1 MELPGTRCHQ
11 PALPQQV
18 LLCFMLLAAAG
29 EGCKDI
35 VAAVG
40 GELWLVP
47 EEPSLLWESIT
58 WRVRLDKGERLRILT
73 AKSSSVERPPVSR
86 FSQRAIF
93 HRGTLS
99 LQISLVT
106 EADSGVYA
114 AHFENASSF
123 EITSCFCVS
132 VLAPVGQPVLDARVV
147 LREHSLCSLLLA
159 CAVPGTHNVT
169 YRWSRASAAG
179 AVGHQSSLQL
189 QLRKDANHTVYHC
202 NASNAVSWATA
213 STDVAA
219 LCSPPGLLPT
229 ELWWALAAALGLV
242 LAISAALIT
251 WRCRRRRGPAG
262 NAEQPLTIYEEVG
275 NAQRSRDH
283 NGSSEAAR
291 VGNTIYTTICSKT
304 PGPSCP
310 REPESHTIYSV
321 VQPSKRS
328 PSVKRKRL
336 EPALTSTAYTE
347 VMDPQGDEPSTSL
360 PGPPGANMVLLLI
373 LRAACFAETSR
384 RWRSLPQTS
393 PPAPVGHHLS

>member
-1 MELPGTRCHQ
+1 MELPGARCHQ

-132 VLAPVGQPVLDARVV
+132 VL
-147 LREHSLCSLLLA
+147 
-159 CAVPGTHNVT
+159 
-169 YRWSRASAAG
+169 
-179 AVGHQSSLQL
+179 
-189 QLRKDANHTVYHC
+189 
-202 NASNAVSWATA
+202 
-213 STDVAA
+213 
-219 LCSPPGLLPT
+219 GLLPT

-347 VMDPQGDEPSTSL
+347 L
-360 PGPPGANMVLLLI
+360 
-373 LRAACFAETSR
+373 AETSR

-393 PPAPVGHHLS
+393 PSAPVGHHLS